1 MRLRINEL
9 KGSEPFDYMTKRT
22 PHIWLTLL
30 ILSVLQPSS
39 LFSAE
44 TDSSNSSTSEQ
55 PLQVLFI
62 GNSYTYYN
70 DLPGMV
76 TAMSMQLPGQR
87 VIATSRYA
95 VGMASLRRLW
105 STGGALTRIR
115 SQPWDV
121 VVLQDGSSSPSR
133 NPQQFSENII
143 KFDPFIRA
151 QGAYT
156 LLFMT
161 WAHEFRPDMN
171 EDNLAAFEEVRE
183 SRNIPFAPVGIAWQL
198 ALEVDPALPLYDTDG
213 THPAPMGTYLAAC
226 VFLQTLL
233 QSIIQCPAVDGVSLT
248 GAQRE
253 ILQQAASEAVSLQV
267 N

>member
-1 MRLRINEL
+1 
-9 KGSEPFDYMTKRT
+9 MTKRT
-22 PHIWLTLL
+22 PHIWFALL
-30 ILSVLQPSS
+30 ILLILQPFP

-44 TDSSNSSTSEQ
+44 TDSSNSSTSDQ

-76 TAMSMQLPGQR
+76 TAMSAQLPAQR
-87 VIATSRYA
+87 AIETSRYA

-105 STGGALTRIR
+105 SSGGALARIR

-133 NPQQFSENII
+133 NLQQFSENII

-183 SRNIPFAPVGIAWQL
+183 TRNIPFAPVGIAWQL
-198 ALEVDPALPLYDTDG
+198 ALDAEQTLPLYDANG

-233 QSIIQCPAVDGVSLT
+233 QSTITCPAVDGVSLT
-248 GAQRE
+248 GAQRD
-253 ILQQAASEAVSLQV
+253 ILHQAASEALSLQV
-267 N
+267 NGLNGE